1 MLKVD
6 HLSKNYGK
14 LNALSDVSFEVNS
27 GEVVGLLGP
36 NGAGKSTTLKSIT
49 GLIRPTKGSI
59 TIDGVPHN
67 DLEVKRL
74 FTYVP
79 ETPDLYEMLTVME
92 HLQFIAY
99 AYGLTDWQER
109 ANDLLERF
117 DLKGKVNELGK
128 NLSKGMKQKVAIC
141 SGLLHDPQLL
151 IFDEPFIGLD
161 PKAIRELKNLFRQ
174 FKEEGK
180 SIFISS
186 HLLDSIEDFCDRV
199 LVLKDGRLIAK
210 GTLEELRSQVNG
222 KEFTSLEDVFLE
234 VTK

>member
-117 DLKGKVNELGK
+117 DLKEKVNELGK

-161 PKAIRELKNLFRQ
+161 PKAIRELKNLFRK

-210 GTLEELRSQVNG
+210 GTLEELRSQVKG
-222 KEFTSLEDVFLE
+222 EKFTSLEDVFLE